1 MKNIFLFL
9 LILASSLKAS
19 IENEIGISV
28 GSVSIKNED
37 GLRFKNFN
45 TAVSYK
51 LNSYLYTPRFD
62 LEYVNISDFKE
73 DKSVKG
79 LFKLSMNWIY
89 PFEIDTIIA
98 PYALGGIGY
107 EHVFGGI
114 KDVFDSHPFIQGG
127 LGLEYM
133 LLSRYKLQLEGRM
146 LQIIGGGENQ
156 NNEVIM
162 NFGMSIPIDKFKPQ
176 KPKCASKIPPTPTP
190 TPKVIRQVVVRRVP
204 VPVPVPMPVK
214 TPPPPPPP
222 TPIPTPKNRCPK
234 KINAPDADRDGIE
247 DRFDKCPNTPC
258 GYIVDKFGCPI
269 KVTLRINFDIDSAEI
284 NQDSIYKIREF
295 AKYLLANRD
304 SMVTIEG
311 HTDSVGSFE
320 HNMELSRRRAL
331 AVADKL
337 VEFGVSPNRIKAIG
351 RGESM
356 PIASNDTDYGKSLN
370 RRIEA
375 IITYPNRRSF

>member
-1 MKNIFLFL
+1 MKNIFLSLLL
-9 LILASSLKAS
+9 LILSLKAS

-28 GSVSIKNED
+28 GTVSIKNEH

-45 TAVSYK
+45 SAISYK

-62 LEYVNISDFKE
+62 LEYVNITDFKE
-73 DKSVKG
+73 DRDVKG
-79 LFKLSMNWIY
+79 LFKFSMNWIY
-89 PFEIDTIIA
+89 PFEMNTVIL
-98 PYALGGIGY
+98 PYGVGGVGY
-107 EHVFGGI
+107 EQVFGSVE
-114 KDVFDSHPFIQGG
+114 DVFDSHPFIQGG
-127 LGLEYM
+127 FGVEYIY
-133 LLSRYKLQLEGRM
+133 LNRYKFQLEGKV

-156 NNEVIM
+156 NNEIIM
-162 NFGMSIPIDKFKPQ
+162 NFGMSMPISKITNK
-176 KPKCASKIPPTPTP
+176 KPKALRPRRTPPPPTP
-190 TPKVIRQVVVRRVP
+190 TPKVIKEVVVQRVP
-204 VPVPVPMPVK
+204 VPVPVPIK
-214 TPPPPPPP
+214 TPPPPTPPP
-222 TPIPTPKNRCPK
+222 PKNRCPK

-247 DRFDKCPNTPC
+247 DRFDQCPNTPC

-295 AKYLLANRD
+295 AKYLLANRG

-320 HNMELSRRRAL
+320 HNMELSRRRAE
-331 AVADKL
+331 AVANKL
-337 VEFGVSPNRIKAIG
+337 VEFGVSPSRIRAIG
-351 RGESM
+351 RGETM
-356 PIASNDTDYGKSLN
+356 PIASNKTDYGKSLN